1 MKHEDGEVGKALL
14 VMDFS
19 FYPKTFGKLLHVLTK
34 ANKSYLLVEKFF
46 PAAV

>member
-1 MKHEDGEVGKALL
+1 MQHEDGEVGKALL

-19 FYPKTFGKLLHVLTK
+19 FYLKTFGKLNKT
-34 ANKSYLLVEKFF
+34 NKSYLLIEKFF